1 MKKTLWMILCV
12 CVLMCAWGSVLADG
26 VPLASETVI
35 EPVLSA
41 EELVGLK
48 IPVDYFKETTGGGE
62 VVSAE
67 LKTSETDENVQYIEV
82 FGYIYPVDPQA
93 PNIEWGML
101 LPLQWNGRTVQLG
114 GGANNGYIPKLT
126 GTGTVGG
133 EIAIDKGYVVYGDDS
148 GHQSENSMDASFAS
162 NDESLAN
169 YTRLHL
175 IKAYDAR
182 MYVTEAFYG
191 QAPVFNFF
199 AGGSTGGREA
209 LECAPTYG
217 AYYDGIFCC
226 EPASN
231 YVLIRM
237 WGAILS
243 QAVYESYDAET
254 YPYSD
259 GFIDEETV
267 KAIQAD
273 AIELYDELDGI
284 KDGIVSNIYAARANR
299 DAFLEQITEKYGLTE
314 AQLKTIDVYENGY
327 TLDYEMA
334 NGMNS
339 YHGYSALEGGL
350 MDLGPDPVPREPLDT
365 NYNVHHGDRADGVFK
380 YFITKDPNWVLI
392 DHDYFNPDEELYEML
407 MDASEEYDANRPEFD
422 DFIENNGKLIYFA
435 GWDDMSMSPWQLIQ
449 QYRDYVEKY
458 GQETVDSFCKF
469 YIMPGVTHTSG
480 IAMDYLTWLDIW
492 CSTGEYPTETLYA
505 TMSKTGGQMPM
516 AEFPG
521 WVQYVDGD
529 PLEGSSYTISTD
541 IPEGFW
547 GVYD

>member
-1 MKKTLWMILCV
+1 MRKRGMILLV
-12 CVLMCAWGSVLADG
+12 FWMFLAGACAACADT
-26 VPLASETVI
+26 VPLASETEI
-35 EPVLSA
+35 EPVAQA
-41 EELVGLK
+41 ENLVGQK
-48 IPVDYFKETTGGGE
+48 IPAEWFKETTSGGE
-62 VVSAE
+62 VISAE
-67 LKTSETDENVQYIEV
+67 LKTSETDETVQYVDV
-82 FGYIYPVDPQA
+82 FGYIYPVDPEA
-93 PNIEWGML
+93 PNIEWRVL
-101 LPLQWNGRTVQLG
+101 LPFKWNGRTVQLG
-114 GGANNGYIPKLT
+114 GGANNGSIPKLT

-133 EIAIDKGYVVYGDDS
+133 EIAIDQGYVVYGDDS

-175 IKAYDAR
+175 IKAQDA
-182 MYVTEAFYG
+182 MLYVVDAFYG
-191 QAPVFNFF
+191 REPVFNFF

-209 LECAPTYG
+209 LECATTYG
-217 AYYDGIFCC
+217 KYYDGVFCC

-243 QAVYESYDAET
+243 QAVYESYDAEN

-267 KAIQAD
+267 KAIQED
-273 AIELYDELDGI
+273 AIALYDGLDGI
-284 KDGIVSNIYAARANR
+284 EDGIVSNIYAARANR
-299 DAFLEQITEKYGLTE
+299 DAFLAQITQKYGLTE
-314 AQLKTIDVYENGY
+314 AQLKTIDIYENGY
-327 TLDYEMA
+327 TLDYEMV

-365 NYNVHHGDRADGVFK
+365 AYNVHHGDRADGVFK

-392 DHDYFNPDEELYEML
+392 DHDYFHPDEELYEML
-407 MDASEEYDANRPEFD
+407 MAASEEYDANRPEFD
-422 DFIENNGKLIYFA
+422 DFIANNGKLIYFA

-480 IAMDYLTWLDIW
+480 IAMDYLSWLDIW
-492 CSTGEYPTETLYA
+492 CSTGEYPSQTLYA
-505 TMSKTGGQMPM
+505 TMSRTGGQMPM

-521 WVQYVDGD
+521 WVKYVEGD
-529 PLEGSSYTISTD
+529 PLEGSSYTISTE

>member
-1 MKKTLWMILCV
+1 MRKRGMILLV
-12 CVLMCAWGSVLADG
+12 FWMFLAGACAACADT
-26 VPLASETVI
+26 VPLASETEI
-35 EPVLSA
+35 EPVAQA
-41 EELVGLK
+41 ENLVGQK
-48 IPVDYFKETTGGGE
+48 IPAEWFKETTSGGE
-62 VVSAE
+62 VISAE
-67 LKTSETDENVQYIEV
+67 LKTSETDETVQYVDV
-82 FGYIYPVDPQA
+82 FGYIYPVDPEA
-93 PNIEWGML
+93 PNIEWRVL
-101 LPLQWNGRTVQLG
+101 LPFKWNGRTVQLG
-114 GGANNGYIPKLT
+114 GGANNGSIPKLT

-133 EIAIDKGYVVYGDDS
+133 EIAIDQGYVVYGDDS

-175 IKAYDAR
+175 MKAQDA
-182 MYVTEAFYG
+182 MLYVVDAFYG
-191 QAPVFNFF
+191 REPVFNFF

-209 LECAPTYG
+209 LECATTYG
-217 AYYDGIFCC
+217 KYYDGVFCC

-243 QAVYESYDAET
+243 QAVYESYDAEN

-267 KAIQAD
+267 KAIQED
-273 AIELYDELDGI
+273 AIALYDGLDGI
-284 KDGIVSNIYAARANR
+284 EDGIVSNIYAARANR
-299 DAFLEQITEKYGLTE
+299 DAFLAQITQKYGLTE
-314 AQLKTIDVYENGY
+314 AQLKTIDIYENGY

-365 NYNVHHGDRADGVFK
+365 AYNVHHGDRADGVFK

-392 DHDYFNPDEELYEML
+392 DHDYFHPDEELYQML
-407 MDASEEYDANRPEFD
+407 MAASEEYDANRPEFD
-422 DFIENNGKLIYFA
+422 DFIANNGKLIYFA

-480 IAMDYLTWLDIW
+480 IAMDYLSWLDIW
-492 CSTGEYPTETLYA
+492 CSTGEYPSQTLYA
-505 TMSKTGGQMPM
+505 TMSRTGGQMPM

-521 WVQYVDGD
+521 WVKYVEGD
-529 PLEGSSYTISTD
+529 PLEGSSYTISTE

>member
-1 MKKTLWMILCV
+1 MKKTRWMLV
-12 CVLMCAWGSVLADG
+12 CLSLLVWVLGSAFADE

-35 EPVLSA
+35 EPVLDA
-41 EELVGLK
+41 EELVGME
-48 IPVDYFKETTGGGE
+48 IPVDWFKEATGGGE
-62 VVSAE
+62 VISAE
-67 LKTSETDENVQYIEV
+67 LKTSETDESVQYIEV
-82 FGYIYPVDPQA
+82 FGYIYPVDPEA

-101 LPLQWNGRTVQLG
+101 LPLEWNGRTVQLG
-114 GGANNGYIPKLT
+114 GGANNGSIPTLT

-133 EIAIDKGYVVYGDDS
+133 EIAIDLGYVVYGDDS
-148 GHQSENSMDASFAS
+148 GHQSEDSMDASFAS

-175 IKAYDAR
+175 IKAYDAM
-182 MYVTEAFYG
+182 MYVTNAYYG
-191 QAPVFNFF
+191 QDPVFNFF

-209 LECAPTYG
+209 LECATTYG

-243 QAVYESYDAET
+243 QAVYESYDAEN

-314 AQLKTIDVYENGY
+314 AQLKTIDIYENGY

-365 NYNVHHGDRADGVFK
+365 TYNVHHGDRADGVFK

-392 DHDYFNPDEELYEML
+392 DHDYFHPDEELYEML
-407 MDASEEYDANRPEFD
+407 MAASEEYDANRPEFD
-422 DFIENNGKLIYFA
+422 DFIANNGKLIYFA

-449 QYRDYVEKY
+449 QYRDYVDKY

-505 TMSKTGGQMPM
+505 TMSRTGGQMPM
-516 AEFPG
+516 AEFPS
-521 WVQYVDGD
+521 WVQYVEGD

>member
-48 IPVDYFKETTGGGE
+48 IPMDYFKETTGGGE

-175 IKAYDAR
+175 IKAYDAM

-209 LECAPTYG
+209 LECATTYG

-422 DFIENNGKLIYFA
+422 DFIANNGKLIYFA

-449 QYRDYVEKY
+449 QYQDYVEKY

-492 CSTGEYPTETLYA
+492 CSTGEYPTQTLYA

-521 WVQYVDGD
+521 WVQYVEGD

>member
-1 MKKTLWMILCV
+1 MKKTLWLILCV

-175 IKAYDAR
+175 IKAYDAM

-209 LECAPTYG
+209 LECATTYG

-422 DFIENNGKLIYFA
+422 DFIANNGKLIYFA

-449 QYRDYVEKY
+449 QYQDYVEKY

-492 CSTGEYPTETLYA
+492 CSTGEYPTQTLYA

-521 WVQYVDGD
+521 WVQYVEGD

>member
-175 IKAYDAR
+175 IKAYDAM

-209 LECAPTYG
+209 LECATTYG

>member
-1 MKKTLWMILCV
+1 MKKRGMILLV
-12 CVLMCAWGSVLADG
+12 FWMFLAGACAACADT
-26 VPLASETVI
+26 VPLASETEI
-35 EPVLSA
+35 EPVAQA
-41 EELVGLK
+41 ENLVGQK
-48 IPVDYFKETTGGGE
+48 IPAEWFKETTSGGE
-62 VVSAE
+62 VISAE
-67 LKTSETDENVQYIEV
+67 LKTSETDETVQYVDV
-82 FGYIYPVDPQA
+82 FGYIYPVDPEA
-93 PNIEWGML
+93 PNIEWRVL
-101 LPLQWNGRTVQLG
+101 LPLKWNGRTVQLG
-114 GGANNGYIPKLT
+114 GGANNGSIPKLT

-133 EIAIDKGYVVYGDDS
+133 EIAIDQGYVVYGDDS

-175 IKAYDAR
+175 IKAQDA
-182 MYVTEAFYG
+182 MLYVVDAFYG
-191 QAPVFNFF
+191 REPVFNFF

-209 LECAPTYG
+209 LECATTYG
-217 AYYDGIFCC
+217 KYYDGVFCC

-243 QAVYESYDAET
+243 QAVYESYDAEN

-267 KAIQAD
+267 KAIQED
-273 AIELYDELDGI
+273 AIALYDGLDGI
-284 KDGIVSNIYAARANR
+284 EDGIVSNIYAARANR
-299 DAFLEQITEKYGLTE
+299 DAFLAQITQKYGLTE
-314 AQLKTIDVYENGY
+314 AQLKTIDIYENGY

-365 NYNVHHGDRADGVFK
+365 AYNVHHGDRADGVFK

-392 DHDYFNPDEELYEML
+392 DHDYFHPDEELYQML
-407 MDASEEYDANRPEFD
+407 MAASEEYDANRPEFD
-422 DFIENNGKLIYFA
+422 DFIANNGKLIYFA

-469 YIMPGVTHTSG
+469 YIMPELRIQAASRWIICRGWISGVQQGSIRHRRF
-480 IAMDYLTWLDIW
+480 
-492 CSTGEYPTETLYA
+492 
-505 TMSKTGGQMPM
+505 MP
-516 AEFPG
+516 
-521 WVQYVDGD
+521 Q
-529 PLEGSSYTISTD
+529 
-541 IPEGFW
+541 
-547 GVYD
+547 

>member
-1 MKKTLWMILCV
+1 MRKRGMILLV
-12 CVLMCAWGSVLADG
+12 FWMSLAGACAACADT
-26 VPLASETVI
+26 VPLASETEI
-35 EPVLSA
+35 EPVAQA
-41 EELVGLK
+41 ENLVGQK
-48 IPVDYFKETTGGGE
+48 IPAEWFKETTSGGE
-62 VVSAE
+62 VISAE
-67 LKTSETDENVQYIEV
+67 LKTSETDETVQYVDV
-82 FGYIYPVDPQA
+82 FGYIYPVDPEA
-93 PNIEWGML
+93 PNIEWRVL
-101 LPLQWNGRTVQLG
+101 LPFKWNGRTVQLG
-114 GGANNGYIPKLT
+114 GGANNGSIPKLT

-133 EIAIDKGYVVYGDDS
+133 EIAIDQGYVVYGDDS

-175 IKAYDAR
+175 IKAQDA
-182 MYVTEAFYG
+182 MLYVVDAFYG
-191 QAPVFNFF
+191 REPVFNFF

-209 LECAPTYG
+209 LECATTYG
-217 AYYDGIFCC
+217 KYYDGVFCC

-243 QAVYESYDAET
+243 QAVYESYDAEN

-267 KAIQAD
+267 KAIQED
-273 AIELYDELDGI
+273 AIALYDGLDGI
-284 KDGIVSNIYAARANR
+284 EDGIVSNIYAARANR
-299 DAFLEQITEKYGLTE
+299 DAFLAQITQKYGLTE
-314 AQLKTIDVYENGY
+314 AQLKTIDIYENGY
-327 TLDYEMA
+327 TLDYEMV

-365 NYNVHHGDRADGVFK
+365 AYNVHHGDRADGVFK

-392 DHDYFNPDEELYEML
+392 DHDYFHPDEELYEML
-407 MDASEEYDANRPEFD
+407 MAASEEYDANRPEFD
-422 DFIENNGKLIYFA
+422 DFIANNGKLIYFA

-480 IAMDYLTWLDIW
+480 IAMDYLSWLDIW
-492 CSTGEYPTETLYA
+492 CSTGEYPSQTLYA
-505 TMSKTGGQMPM
+505 TMSRTGGQMPM

-521 WVQYVDGD
+521 WVKYVEGD
-529 PLEGSSYTISTD
+529 PLEGSSYTISTE

>member
-175 IKAYDAR
+175 IKAYDAM

-209 LECAPTYG
+209 LECATTYG

-422 DFIENNGKLIYFA
+422 DFIANNGKLIYFA

-449 QYRDYVEKY
+449 QYQDYVEKY

-492 CSTGEYPTETLYA
+492 CSTGEYPTQTLYA

-521 WVQYVDGD
+521 WVQYVEGD